1 MKLIESSEI
10 YSIALKHF
18 EQWKSIFKTEFP
30 HASFEHIGS
39 TAIKGALTKG
49 DIDFY
54 LEVEVSKHKQVVN
67 RLLELGFS
75 IKPDT
80 HRDTNLCMVNNDD
93 FAIQVVSK
101 GSKYE
106 FFKHFRDKINQD
118 PNSLKQYNALKIS
131 AKNLSEEDYRKIKS
145 TFIESLLK
153 TS

>member
-1 MKLIESSEI
+1 MKLIKSSEI
-10 YSIALKHF
+10 YPIALKYF
-18 EQWKSIFKTEFP
+18 EHWQTIFEKEFP
-30 HASFEHIGS
+30 NSVFEHIGS

-54 LEVEVSKHKQVVN
+54 LEVEASQHKQVIN

-80 HRDTNLCMVNNDD
+80 HRDKNLCMVNNDD

-106 FFKHFRDKINQD
+106 FFKHFRDKIIHD
-118 PNSLKQYNALKIS
+118 PNSLKQYNALKLS
-131 AKNLSEEDYRKIKS
+131 AKNLSEEEYREIKS
-145 TFIESLLK
+145 AFIESLLK
-153 TS
+153 PP